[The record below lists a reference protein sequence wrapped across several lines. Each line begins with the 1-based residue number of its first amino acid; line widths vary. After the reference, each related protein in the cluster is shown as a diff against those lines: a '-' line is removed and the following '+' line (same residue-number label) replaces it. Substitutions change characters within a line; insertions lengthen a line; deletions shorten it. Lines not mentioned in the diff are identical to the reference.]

1 MRKTIFETRTDI
13 AINNV
18 TQTVKAGLSFRETD
32 MKQTSSKY
40 LDITLI
46 NLLGCVTLFS
56 HSTAFP
62 PARLLSIGPNVH
74 TISTQW

>member
-1 MRKTIFETRTDI
+1 MHKTIFETGTDI

-40 LDITLI
+40 LYITLT
-46 NLLGCVTLFS
+46 NLLGCVT
-56 HSTAFP
+56 
-62 PARLLSIGPNVH
+62 
-74 TISTQW
+74 

>member
-18 TQTVKAGLSFRETD
+18 TQTVKAGLSVRETD

-46 NLLGCVTLFS
+46 NLLGCVT
-56 HSTAFP
+56 
-62 PARLLSIGPNVH
+62 
-74 TISTQW
+74 